1 MFRAQWPWLW
11 RCLWAAA
18 ALGFLSCA
26 EALEQGV
33 SPDAVPSLTL
43 AVTVDTEAPD
53 TTLTSQPPN
62 PSNSTSATFAF
73 TATEA
78 GASFECRLD
87 TSPFATCPS
96 PITFTSLSAGSHT
109 FQARAKD
116 AAGNIDPTPASYTWT
131 IDRIAPETIITA
143 QPPNPSNSTSATFT
157 FTSNEAAVTFECKL
171 DTAAAFTSCTSP
183 TSFADLAAGSHT
195 FQVRARDAAGNLDA
209 SPASYTW
216 FVDTTPPNT
225 FITSSPPSSSSATI
239 TFTSNEAPVS
249 FECKLDEA
257 TFSSC
262 SSPATLSNLP
272 DGSHTFQVRARDS
285 AGNIDP
291 TPASITWTVDTTA
304 PDTTLT
310 GGPADPANTPN
321 ATFTFTSNDSTASY
335 ECKLDAGTF
344 TACTSPASY
353 TNLTETRHTF
363 SVRAKDP
370 VGNIDPTPASA
381 SWVVDVTAPDT
392 TLQDRPPAL
401 SNSPSATFTF
411 TSEAGASFE
420 CKLDAGAFAPCPSP
434 TMYAALADGSHT
446 FQVRA
451 RDTAGNFDPSPDT
464 YTWTVD
470 TTAPATTIHSQPPSS
485 TNSTSAT
492 FTFSSDDPTATFE
505 CRLNAESLTPCTS
518 PKTYEGMEEGSH
530 TFEVRARDTAGNVDD
545 SPADYTWVIDRTAP
559 DTFITS
565 PPPSSPRDTITF
577 TSNETPVTFACSLD
591 GNAFTPCTSP
601 VRPSN
606 LSDGSHTFQVRAMDA
621 AGNEDTT
628 PATLS
633 WTVDTTPPDTTLTSQ
648 PPTSTRE
655 TSARFTFSSEEG
667 AAFECSLDEAPF
679 ETCTSPAHYVELIE
693 DVHTFQVRAKD
704 MAGNVDPTPASHTW
718 TVDLTAPDTT
728 LVLTPADPSHTASAT
743 FSFTSTKSDVD
754 FECKRDDA
762 LAFSPC
768 TSPVEY
774 TGLTEGPHT
783 FQVRAVDAAGNTD
796 ATPASFTWV
805 VDARPPEAPVIQSPT
820 EGSTI
825 TQRQP
830 PISGMAQPESIV
842 TLVLDD
848 APFETTTADSLGQ
861 WMITPASQLSFGPH
875 TLSATAQDGAGTSVA
890 SEPVSFTIEDSGGLD
905 GGLDAGPD
913 GGLDAG
919 PDGSADGGLDGGL
932 DAGPDGGNEDP
943 DNGGCACGA
952 ASTDASV
959 LLWGLGLL
967 AALAAR
973 RRTRPTLNHP

>member
-1 MFRAQWPWLW
+1 LS
-11 RCLWAAA
+11 AAA

-26 EALEQGV
+26 EALDQGV

-43 AVTVDTEAPD
+43 AAVTVDTEAPD
-53 TTLTSQPPN
+53 TTITSHPPN
-62 PSNSTSATFAF
+62 PTNFTSATFAF
-73 TATEA
+73 TSNEA

-87 TSPFATCPS
+87 SSPFTACPT
-96 PITFTSLSAGSHT
+96 PITFTSLSSGSHT

-116 AAGNIDPTPASYTWT
+116 AAGNIDPSPASYTWT
-131 IDRIAPETIITA
+131 IDRIAPETTITS
-143 QPPNPSNSTSATFT
+143 QPPNPSNSISATFA
-157 FTSNEAAVTFECKL
+157 FTSNEAAVSFECKL
-171 DTAAAFTSCTSP
+171 DTAAFTACTSP
-183 TSFADLAAGSHT
+183 TQFNNLAAGSHS
-195 FQVRARDAAGNLDA
+195 FQVRATDAAGNTDA

-216 FVDTTPPNT
+216 FVDTTAPNT
-225 FITSSPPSSSSATI
+225 FITSTPSSSSSATF
-239 TFTSNEAPVS
+239 TFTSNEAPVT
-249 FECKLDEA
+249 FECKLDDA
-257 TFSSC
+257 AFSSC
-262 SSPATLSNLP
+262 SSPTTLSNLS

-291 TPASITWTVDTTA
+291 TPASITWTVDTTP

-321 ATFTFTSNDSTASY
+321 ATFTFTSNDSTASF
-335 ECKLDAGTF
+335 ECMLDAGTF
-344 TACTSPASY
+344 TACTSPVSY
-353 TNLTETRHTF
+353 SNLTETRHTF

-370 VGNIDPTPASA
+370 AGNVDPTPASA
-381 SWVVDVTAPDT
+381 SWTVDMTPPDT
-392 TLQDRPPAL
+392 SLENRPPAL

-411 TSEAGASFE
+411 SSEEGASFE
-420 CKLDAGAFAPCPSP
+420 CKLDASAFAPCTSP
-434 TMYAALADGSHT
+434 TTYSALTDGSHT

-451 RDTAGNFDPSPDT
+451 RDTAGHFDPSPDT

-470 TTAPATTIHSQPPSS
+470 TTAPATTINAQPPNPTNS
-485 TNSTSAT
+485 TNST
-492 FTFSSDDPTATFE
+492 FTFSSDDPAATFE
-505 CRLNAESLTPCTS
+505 CSLNAEALAPCTS
-518 PKTYEGMEEGSH
+518 PKTYEGMAEDSH

-545 SPADYTWVIDRTAP
+545 SPASYTWVIDTTAP

-565 PPPSSPRDTITF
+565 PPPRSPSDAITF

-601 VRPSN
+601 VTPSN
-606 LSDGSHTFQVRAMDA
+606 LSDGSHTFQVRARDA

-633 WTVDTTPPDTTLTSQ
+633 WTVDTTPPDTTLTSH

-667 AAFECSLDEAPF
+667 ATFECSLDEAAF
-679 ETCTSPAHYVELIE
+679 ETCTSPSHYAELRE
-693 DVHTFQVRAKD
+693 DVHTFQVRARD

-718 TVDLTAPDTT
+718 KVDLTAPDTT
-728 LVLTPADPSHTASAT
+728 LVLMPEDPSHTASAT
-743 FSFTSTKSDVD
+743 FSFTSNKADVD
-754 FECKRDDA
+754 FECKLDA
-762 LAFSPC
+762 GAFAPC

-774 TGLTEGPHT
+774 TELMEGPHT
-783 FQVRAVDAAGNTD
+783 FQVRAVDTVGNAD

-820 EGSTI
+820 DGSTI

-830 PISGMAQPESIV
+830 PISGIAQPGSIV
-842 TLVLDD
+842 TLLLDD

-861 WMITPASQLSFGPH
+861 WTITPASQLSFGPH
-875 TLSATAQDGAGTSVA
+875 TLTATAQDGGGTSVA
-890 SEPVSFTIEDSGGLD
+890 SDPVSFTIEDGEAPD
-905 GGLDAGPD
+905 GGVDGGPD

-919 PDGSADGGLDGGL
+919 PGGSPDGGLDGGP
-932 DAGPDGGNEDP
+932 DAGADGGNEDP

-952 ASTDASV
+952 TSANASL